1 MNTQN
6 EKSKSYDLL
15 NFTIRD
21 MTECGKTLR
30 NIGKGAKN
38 MEEVAN
44 STVHYLYNNLIDGE
58 SGHRA
63 SSLVR
68 FFKTHTY
75 EKLDD
80 ELQNFSR
87 SMLGDYSVLPGM
99 KCLTL
104 LATAGENPEWN
115 SRKASK
121 WHKAIPLPSE
131 QSVQQIPMIRT
142 LILQLGLSIS
152 MIVKPDPRLLL
163 DSGQNT
169 YNVFHVSEATDSL
182 HIPAQKEFV
191 IPYGIKSVLGFGGVL
206 PSGDLFAVIMFLK
219 FPVSKEVANFFKTL
233 SLNIKIAVLPFENAV
248 FA

>member
-6 EKSKSYDLL
+6 EKSKSYDLV

-21 MTECGKTLR
+21 MTECGKILR

-44 STVHYLYNNLIDGE
+44 RIVHYLYNNLIDGE
-58 SGHRA
+58 SGNRA

-87 SMLGDYSVLPGM
+87 SMLGDYSIFPDM

-104 LATAGENPEWN
+104 LATDGENPEWN
-115 SRKASK
+115 SRKTSK
-121 WHKAIPLPSE
+121 GHKAIPLPSE

-152 MIVKPDPRLLL
+152 MIVKPDPKLLL